1 MDFQEFVTFMSKHWH
16 ERDQEA
22 ELREA
27 FRLFDRD
34 NSGYITIN
42 ELKQVE
48 IIESKIFFP
57 FKNISFKVMLNMGEK
72 LNQEELE
79 DMMREV
85 DFRISTIIVFIFIIL
100 G

>member
-1 MDFQEFVTFMSKHWH
+1 
-16 ERDQEA
+16 
-22 ELREA
+22 
-27 FRLFDRD
+27 
-34 NSGYITIN
+34 
-42 ELKQVE
+42 
-48 IIESKIFFP
+48 
-57 FKNISFKVMLNMGEK
+57 MLNMGEK

>member
-1 MDFQEFVTFMSKHWH
+1 MSKHWH